1 MTDIILVGCGGKMGR
16 KIAECIASRDD
27 CKIVAGVDINGGSFD
42 FPSFKSISEVK
53 GGDVIIDFSHP
64 SSLPDILEYSI
75 GNKIPAVIATTGL
88 SDSDILNIK
97 EASKLTPIFF
107 TFNMS
112 LGVNL
117 LASLAKTASKVL
129 GDAFDIEIVEKHHNQ
144 KIDAPSGTAI
154 MLGNAI
160 NQENDG
166 KYNFVYDRHA
176 ERKKRDKN
184 EIGFSSIRGG
194 NIVGDHDVIFAGEDE
209 VVTLSHSAYSKAVFA
224 TGAINAAIYL
234 KGKSAGLYDMSDLV
248 SNK

>member
-16 KIAECIASRDD
+16 KIAEGIASRDD
-27 CKIVAGVDINGGSFD
+27 CRIVAGVDINGGSFD
-42 FPSFKSISEVK
+42 FPVFEKISEVK
-53 GGDVIIDFSHP
+53 LGDVIIDFSHP
-64 SSLPDILEYSI
+64 SSLSDILQYSVSK
-75 GNKIPAVIATTGL
+75 KIPAVIATTGL
-88 SDSDILNIK
+88 SDADIGNIE
-97 EASKLTPIFF
+97 EAAKLTPIFF

-129 GDAFDIEIVEKHHNQ
+129 GDNFDIEIVEKHHNQ

-154 MLGNAI
+154 MLAEAI
-160 NQENDG
+160 NNENGG
-166 KYNFVYDRHA
+166 KYEYVYDRHA

-194 NIVGDHDVIFAGEDE
+194 NIVGDHDIIFAGEDE

-234 KGKSAGLYDMSDLV
+234 KGKTAGLYDMSDLV
-248 SNK
+248 ANK

>member
-16 KIAECIASRDD
+16 KIAEGIASRDD
-27 CKIVAGVDINGGSFD
+27 CRIVAGVDINGGSFD
-42 FPSFKSISEVK
+42 FPVFEKISEVK
-53 GGDVIIDFSHP
+53 LGDVIIDFSHP
-64 SSLPDILEYSI
+64 SSLSDILQYSVSK
-75 GNKIPAVIATTGL
+75 KIPAVIATTGL
-88 SDSDILNIK
+88 SDADIGNIK
-97 EASKLTPIFF
+97 EAAKLTPIFF

-129 GDAFDIEIVEKHHNQ
+129 GDNFDIEIVEKHHNQ

-154 MLGNAI
+154 MLAEAI
-160 NQENDG
+160 NNENGG
-166 KYNFVYDRHA
+166 KYEYVYDRHA

-194 NIVGDHDVIFAGEDE
+194 NIVGDHDIIFAGEDE

-234 KGKSAGLYDMSDLV
+234 KGKTAGLYDMSDLV
-248 SNK
+248 ANK

>member
-16 KIAECIASRDD
+16 KIAEGIASRDD
-27 CKIVAGVDINGGSFD
+27 CRIVAGVDINGGSFD
-42 FPSFKSISEVK
+42 FPVFEKISEVK
-53 GGDVIIDFSHP
+53 LGDVIIDFSHP
-64 SSLPDILEYSI
+64 SSLSDILQYSVSK
-75 GNKIPAVIATTGL
+75 KIPAVIATTGL
-88 SDSDILNIK
+88 SDADIGNIK
-97 EASKLTPIFF
+97 EAAKLTPIFF

-129 GDAFDIEIVEKHHNQ
+129 GDNFDIEIVEKHHNQ

-154 MLGNAI
+154 MLAEAI
-160 NQENDG
+160 NNENGG
-166 KYNFVYDRHA
+166 KYEYVYDRHA
-176 ERKKRDKN
+176 ERKKREKN

-194 NIVGDHDVIFAGEDE
+194 NIVGDHDIIFAGEDE

-234 KGKSAGLYDMSDLV
+234 KGKTAGLYDMSDLV
-248 SNK
+248 ANK